1 MGVYYS
7 FVMRKTLLLFLLI
20 SFVSKAQLRKSEVSF
35 YIDTTSI
42 KELKDITGNQQFI
55 KARNNIPSVGIN
67 RFPVWTKI
75 TVKNVSKDP
84 QNLYAQILVPIMDS
98 VQYFVVKN
106 NTLLSKSDKMGWWA
120 VLKNKKSP
128 NPNNSYVFSI
138 KGLETIEI
146 YAKILKTHGTVRI
159 PLQIEIEKEHF
170 KEMTKK
176 SEFWGWFLGMGFV
189 VIFLNLFLYSLVK
202 EKVYLFYSFYVFCQI
217 FNLDSSEGVHSS
229 LYMNGLL
236 SISGRSVYY
245 FSMTLLIISSIL
257 FLKSYLKI
265 KELQPKIFSLVLCFL
280 IIVGLIYVLLLATP
294 ESIMELITTKKVFIW
309 VFFAWFFVSIAF
321 GIFVLFY
328 AIIKNLERN
337 AAYLYLVAGVP
348 LFLVGIS
355 QMLGNITVLPVESST
370 QRSYI
375 LIPAIVFEI
384 LVLCWW
390 LAIRFKMYSDDRKNL
405 LLERNKHQQ
414 IVLETGTK
422 FQNQERNRMAKEL
435 HDGVGIDISIIKMK
449 LEAINLD
456 LLKKGLNT
464 ETHEIED
471 TIKSIDNVVTE
482 IRNFSHNLVPP
493 DLENNGLVHVLQNL
507 IQNLQK
513 VIRAVEIN
521 FTTNIKAKIPIDISH
536 NLFFIAKELI
546 NNAINHASSSII
558 DIELM
563 EYQSRVELCVSDN
576 GKQYDF
582 NTAIKKGGLGLRSIQ
597 SRVELLNGTFEVIAK
612 KPMGSFHQIIIP
624 K

>member
-1 MGVYYS
+1 MGIYYS

-20 SFVSKAQLRKSEVSF
+20 SIVSKAQLRKSEVSF
-35 YIDTTSI
+35 YIDTTSS
-42 KELKDITGNQQFI
+42 KELKDITGNQHFK

-67 RFPVWTKI
+67 RFPVWTKMI
-75 TVKNVSKDP
+75 VKNTSKVP

-106 NTLLSKSDKMGWWA
+106 KTMLSKSEKMGWWA

-159 PLQIEIEKEHF
+159 PLLVEIEKDHF

-202 EKVYLFYSFYVFCQI
+202 EKVYLFYSLYVFCQI

-257 FLKSYLKI
+257 FVKSYLKI
-265 KELQPKIFSLVLCFL
+265 KELQPKIFSKVLSFL
-280 IIVGLIYVLLLATP
+280 ISVGCIYVLLLATP
-294 ESIMELITTKKVFIW
+294 ESIMDLITTKKVFIW
-309 VFFAWFFVSIAF
+309 VFFAWFFVSVTF
-321 GIFVLFY
+321 GFFVIFY
-328 AIIKNLERN
+328 AIIKNLERKT
-337 AAYLYLVAGVP
+337 AYLYLIAGMP
-348 LFLVGIS
+348 LFLVGIT
-355 QMLGNITVLPVESST
+355 QMLGNITVLPVESSA

-375 LIPAIVFEI
+375 LIPAIIFEI

-405 LLERNKHQQ
+405 LIERNKHQQ

-456 LLKKGLNT
+456 LL
-464 ETHEIED
+464 
-471 TIKSIDNVVTE
+471 
-482 IRNFSHNLVPP
+482 
-493 DLENNGLVHVLQNL
+493 
-507 IQNLQK
+507 
-513 VIRAVEIN
+513 
-521 FTTNIKAKIPIDISH
+521 
-536 NLFFIAKELI
+536 
-546 NNAINHASSSII
+546 
-558 DIELM
+558 
-563 EYQSRVELCVSDN
+563 
-576 GKQYDF
+576 
-582 NTAIKKGGLGLRSIQ
+582 
-597 SRVELLNGTFEVIAK
+597 
-612 KPMGSFHQIIIP
+612 
-624 K
+624 